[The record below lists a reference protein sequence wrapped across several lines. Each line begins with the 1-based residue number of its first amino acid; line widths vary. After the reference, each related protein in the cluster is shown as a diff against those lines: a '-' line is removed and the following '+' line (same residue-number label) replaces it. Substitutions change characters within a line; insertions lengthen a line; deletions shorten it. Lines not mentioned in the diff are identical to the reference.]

1 MFVLNLNFYPFML
14 NKTYILITF
23 FLVISFNQIF
33 ANDPLKPGVISGK
46 VTEGETDMAVE
57 YATVS
62 IFDQKSHAL
71 VGGTVTSADGIFM
84 IKNIEEGTYT
94 IEVTFIGFQKTI
106 IDNVT
111 LAKPN
116 LKKNLGVI
124 TLSTDAEVL
133 DAVEVVGT
141 QNSVTYDIDKKV
153 VNVGTQFAALSGTA
167 VDILENI
174 PSVTVDGDGNVSLRG
189 SSGFTVLID
198 GRPSVLDASEA
209 LQQIPASTIENIE
222 LITNPSA
229 KYDPDGTAGIINIIT
244 KKNKLE
250 GVSGVFNTSAGMYGR
265 LGGDFLLNFKRKKWS
280 YYIGANYNKR
290 PGPGTYNSERITQ
303 RGDTTSYIIS
313 EGDRE
318 RTFEVAGVQGG
329 MEFYLSDNDYLKVS
343 GKVGDF
349 KMYGGMDAD
358 FYEYQRIGDSDAP
371 INETRYISSEY
382 WERGGLYYSANVA
395 YQHKF
400 AKKGH
405 TLDAQVDYGGRN
417 MTESSKNEMYPKD
430 QNGSILEKPSSG
442 QRSSEE
448 GPGGRL
454 RAKLDYVL
462 PVGEKDRI
470 EAGWQTRW
478 NKSQDINEVYSY
490 NVITDEY
497 EFQPDYSYTT
507 NYTQNI
513 HSLYGIYSG
522 KVGNFGYQGG
532 LRAEYTGR
540 NITVEG
546 SDEEFPVDQWN
557 LFPTLHFSYNLP
569 DDDQLMLSYS
579 RRIERP
585 RGWYLEPFV
594 TWQDAFNVRRG
605 NPGLLPE
612 NIDSFDFGYLNNI
625 GDKITLSID
634 AYYRM
639 TQNKIERVQSVWPDD
654 PNVILHTY
662 ANVGN
667 DYALG
672 TEISLNYQ
680 PFKWW
685 TMDLMGN
692 LYDYRVEGELEGQ
705 SFDRQNITWSSRFN
719 NTFKIVK
726 GTQLQI
732 NNRYTGET
740 VTAQGRNE
748 GYFMMTAAVK
758 QSLLKK
764 KLTLTASMN
773 DVLGTARRKSHSSG
787 PGFNNFTEDFRYPHV
802 FTATLTYRLNNF
814 KPSRRGDG
822 GGGMEEF

>member
-1 MFVLNLNFYPFML
+1 MFVVNLKFYQFML
-14 NKTYILITF
+14 KK
-23 FLVISFNQIF
+23 SFYLLTLLSLTLLHSLF
-33 ANDPLKPGVISGK
+33 ANDPLKPGIISGK
-46 VTEGETDMAVE
+46 VTDGDSQVAVE

-62 IFDQKSHAL
+62 VFDQATHTL
-71 VGGTVTSADGIFM
+71 IGGTVTAENGIFT
-84 IKNIEEGTYT
+84 IKNIDEGTYM
-94 IEVTFIGFQKTI
+94 IEVTFIGFQKTVI
-106 IDNVT
+106 ENVSIS
-111 LAKPN
+111 KPN

-124 TLSTDAEVL
+124 ALSTDAEVL
-133 DAVEVVGT
+133 EAVEVVGT
-141 QNSVTYDIDKKV
+141 QNSVTYDIDKKI
-153 VNVGTQFAALSGTA
+153 VNVGTQFAAMSGTA

-250 GVSGVFNTSAGMYGR
+250 GVSGVFNANAGMYGR
-265 LGGDFLLNFKRKKWS
+265 LGGDFLLNFKKKKWS

-290 PGPGTYNSERITQ
+290 PGPGTYNSERVTTS
-303 RGDTTSYIIS
+303 GDTTSYIIS

-318 RTFEVAGVQGG
+318 RTFEVAGIQGG
-329 MEFYLSDNDYLKVS
+329 MEFYLSDNDFLKIS

-349 KMYGGMDAD
+349 KMYGGMDAN
-358 FYEYQRIGDSDAP
+358 FREFQRIGDDQAP
-371 INETRYISSEY
+371 INEKKYISSEY
-382 WERGGLYYSANVA
+382 WQRGGLYYNANVS

-400 AKKGH
+400 TRKGH
-405 TLDAQVDYGGRN
+405 TLDAQVDYGGRD
-417 MTESSKNEMYPKD
+417 MEESSINELFPVI
-430 QNGSILEKPSSG
+430 NGAVAEKPSSG
-442 QRSSEE
+442 QRSSEV

-454 RAKLDYVL
+454 RAKIDYVL
-462 PVGEKDRI
+462 PIGVDGKI
-470 EAGWQTRW
+470 EAGWQSRW
-478 NKSQDINEVYSY
+478 NKSEDINEVYNY
-490 NVITDEY
+490 DVDLDKY
-497 EFQPDYSYTT
+497 VFQPDYSYTT
-507 NYTQNI
+507 NYTQTI

-540 NITVEG
+540 DISLKGT
-546 SDEEFPVDQWN
+546 EENFPVDQWN
-557 LFPTLHFSYNLP
+557 LFPTIHLSYNLP
-569 DDDQLMLSYS
+569 KDDQLMLSYS

-585 RGWYLEPFV
+585 RGYYLEPFV

-605 NPGLLPE
+605 NPALLPE
-612 NIDSFDFGYLNNI
+612 NIDSFDFGYLKNL
-625 GDKITLSID
+625 GEKVTLSID

-639 TQNKIERVQSVWPDD
+639 THNKIERVQSVWSE
-654 PNVILHTY
+654 NVILHTY
-662 ANVGN
+662 ENVGT

-672 TEISLNYQ
+672 TEVSLNYQ

-705 SFDRQNITWSSRFN
+705 SFDRSSLTWSSRFN
-719 NTFKIVK
+719 NTFRITKD
-726 GTQLQI
+726 TQIQV

-758 QSLLKK
+758 QNLWKK

-773 DVLGTARRKSHSSG
+773 DVLGTARRKSYSSG
-787 PGFNNFTEDFRYPHV
+787 VGFNNFTEDFRYPHV
-802 FTATLTYRLNNF
+802 VTATLTYRLNNF
-814 KPSRRGDG
+814 KPSRRGG
-822 GGGMEEF
+822 GGGMEDF

>member
-1 MFVLNLNFYPFML
+1 MF
-14 NKTYILITF
+14 KKAYILLTLLSIAF
-23 FLVISFNQIF
+23 HVF
-33 ANDPLKPGVISGK
+33 ANDPIKPGVISGK
-46 VTEGETDMAVE
+46 VTDGDSNVAVE

-62 IFDQKSHAL
+62 IFEQTTHTL
-71 VGGTVTSADGIFM
+71 VGGTVTTADGIFT

-94 IEVTFIGFQKTI
+94 IEVTFIGFQKTV
-106 IDNVT
+106 IDNVA
-111 LAKPN
+111 LKRPN

-141 QNSVTYDIDKKV
+141 QNSVSYDIDKKI
-153 VNVGTQFAALSGTA
+153 VNVGTQFASLSGTA
-167 VDILENI
+167 VDILQNI

-244 KKNKLE
+244 KKNVLE
-250 GVSGVFNTSAGMYGR
+250 GVSGVFNASAGMYDR
-265 LGGDFLLNFKRKKWS
+265 LGGDFLLNFKRKKWGF
-280 YYIGANYNKR
+280 YFGANYNKR
-290 PGPGTYNSERITQ
+290 PGPGTYSSDRITTN
-303 RGDTTSYIIS
+303 GDTTSYITS

-318 RTFEVAGVQGG
+318 RTFEVSGVQGG
-329 MEFYLSDNDYLKVS
+329 MEFFFSGKDYLKVS
-343 GKVGDF
+343 GKVGEF

-358 FYEYQRIGDSDAP
+358 FYEYQRVGDSDAP
-371 INETRYISSEY
+371 INENRYISSEK
-382 WERGGLYYSANVA
+382 WQRGGLYYNINVA

-405 TLDAQVDYGGRN
+405 TIDAQVDYGGRD
-417 MTESSKNEMYPKD
+417 MEEWSINELYPKFSD
-430 QNGSILEKPSSG
+430 GSVAEFPSSG
-442 QRSSEE
+442 QRSSEV

-454 RAKLDYVL
+454 RAKIDYVL
-462 PVGEKDRI
+462 PVGAKDKI

-478 NKSQDINEVYSY
+478 NQAEDINEVYQY
-490 NVITDEY
+490 NVLTNEY

-507 NYTQNI
+507 NYTQTI

-522 KVGNFGYQGG
+522 KMGKFGYQGG
-532 LRAEYTGR
+532 VRAEYTGR
-540 NITVEG
+540 NINVVG
-546 SDEEFPVDQWN
+546 SDDEFPVDQWN
-557 LFPTLHFSYNLP
+557 LFPTVHLSYNLP
-569 DDDQLMLSYS
+569 KDDQLMLSYS

-612 NIDSFDFGYLNNI
+612 NIDSFDFSYLKNLGEN
-625 GDKITLSID
+625 LSLSLD

-639 TQNKIERVQSVWPDD
+639 THNKIERVQTVWPEDV
-654 PNVILHTY
+654 NVILHTY
-662 ANVGN
+662 ANVGT

-685 TMDLMGN
+685 TIDLMGN

-705 SFDRQNITWSSRFN
+705 NFDRQNLTWSSRFN
-719 NTFKIVK
+719 NTFRISK
-726 GTQLQI
+726 GTQIQI
-732 NNRYTGET
+732 NNMYTGET

-748 GYFMMTAAVK
+748 GFFMMTAAVK
-758 QSLLKK
+758 QNLMKK

-773 DVLGTARRKSHSSG
+773 DVLGTARRVSHSSG
-787 PGFNNFTEDFRYPHV
+787 VGFYNLTEDFRYPHV

-814 KPSRRGDG
+814 KPSRRGRGDG
-822 GGGMEEF
+822 GGMDDF

>member
-1 MFVLNLNFYPFML
+1 ML
-14 NKTYILITF
+14 KKAYILLTLLSIAFQT
-23 FLVISFNQIF
+23 F

-46 VTEGETDMAVE
+46 VTDGDSNVAVE

-62 IFDQKSHAL
+62 IFEQTTHTL
-71 VGGTVTSADGIFM
+71 VGGTVTAADGIFT
-84 IKNIEEGTYT
+84 IKNIEEGNYT
-94 IEVTFIGFQKTI
+94 VEVTFIGFQKTVI
-106 IDNVT
+106 ENV
-111 LAKPN
+111 AVRKPN

-141 QNSVTYDIDKKV
+141 QSTVSYDIDKKI

-174 PSVTVDGDGNVSLRG
+174 PSINVDGDGNVSLRG

-250 GVSGVFNTSAGMYGR
+250 GVSGVFNATGGMYGR
-265 LGGDFLLNFKRKKWS
+265 LGGDFLLNFKRKKYS
-280 YYIGANYNKR
+280 FYVGANYNKR
-290 PGPGTYNSERITQ
+290 PGPGTYNSERITTN
-303 RGDTTSYIIS
+303 GDTTSYIIS

-318 RTFEVAGVQGG
+318 RTFEMYGAQAGV
-329 MEFYLSDNDYLKVS
+329 EFYLSEKDFLKIS
-343 GKVGDF
+343 GKVGEF
-349 KMYGGMDAD
+349 KMYGGMDAN
-358 FYEYQRIGDSDAP
+358 FYEYQRIGGVDEP
-371 INETRYISSEY
+371 INESRYISRED
-382 WERGGLYYSANVA
+382 WNRGGLYYNANIA

-405 TLDAQVDYGGRN
+405 TFDAQVDYGGRD
-417 MTESSKNEMYPKD
+417 MTEGSLNELYPIYSD
-430 QNGSILEKPSSG
+430 GSVAERPSSG
-442 QRSSEE
+442 QRSSEV

-454 RAKLDYVL
+454 RAKIDYVL
-462 PVGEKDRI
+462 PVGVKDKI

-478 NKSQDINEVYSY
+478 NQAEDINEVYNY
-490 NVITDEY
+490 NTTTGEY
-497 EFQPDYSYTT
+497 EFQPDYSYIT
-507 NYTQNI
+507 NYTQTI

-522 KVGNFGYQGG
+522 KVGKFGYQGG
-532 LRAEYTGR
+532 VRAEYTGR
-540 NITVEG
+540 NIEVEG

-557 LFPTLHFSYNLP
+557 LFPTVHLSYNLP
-569 DDDQLMLSYS
+569 KDDQLMLSYS

-612 NIDSFDFGYLNNI
+612 NIDSFDFSYLKNI
-625 GDKITLSID
+625 SENVTLSVD

-639 TQNKIERVQSVWPDD
+639 THNKIERVQTVWPDD
-654 PNVILHTY
+654 INVIMHTY
-662 ANVGN
+662 ANVGT

-672 TEISLNYQ
+672 TEVSLNYQ

-705 SFDRQNITWSSRFN
+705 NFDRQNITWSSRFN
-719 NTFKIVK
+719 NTFRVSKN
-726 GTQLQI
+726 TQIQI

-748 GYFMMTAAVK
+748 GFFMMTMAVK
-758 QSLLKK
+758 QNLMKK

-773 DVLGTARRKSHSSG
+773 DVLGTARRVSHSSG
-787 PGFNNFTEDFRYPHV
+787 VGFYNLTEDFRYPHV

-814 KPSRRGDG
+814 KPSRSGRGE
-822 GGGMEEF
+822 GGGMDDF